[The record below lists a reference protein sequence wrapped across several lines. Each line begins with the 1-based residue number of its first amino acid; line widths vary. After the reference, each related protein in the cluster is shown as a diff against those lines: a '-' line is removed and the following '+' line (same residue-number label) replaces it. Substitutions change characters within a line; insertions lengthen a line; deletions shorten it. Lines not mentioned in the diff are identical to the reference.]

1 MENID
6 YKILI
11 VDDEPDILE
20 FLGYN
25 LEKEGFQ
32 VYTTTNGRE
41 AINLTKEIN
50 PHLIV
55 LDIMMPGIDGIETC
69 KEIKQFNHNSLI
81 LFLTARSED
90 YTQIAGFESGADD
103 YVTKPIKPRV
113 LMSRIKALLRRHV
126 TKEEE
131 ENILTINDIK
141 IDREKYLVM
150 KDGQEIILPK
160 KEFELFNLM
169 ASKPDKVFSREE
181 IFTKIWGED
190 VIVGERTI
198 DVHIRKIREKLN
210 IDNIK
215 TIKGVGYKYE
225 M

>member
-1 MENID
+1 MDYSN

-25 LEKEGFQ
+25 LKKEGFK
-32 VYTTTNGRE
+32 VITSNNGRD

-50 PHLIV
+50 PHLII

-69 KEIKQFNHNSLI
+69 KEIKLFNKNSII

-103 YVTKPIKPRV
+103 YVTKPVKPGV
-113 LMSRIKALLRRHV
+113 LISRIKALLRRHDS
-126 TKEEE
+126 KEDSKE
-131 ENILTINDIK
+131 IIK
-141 IDREKYLVM
+141 IDNIIIDKEKYVVIR
-150 KDGQEIILPK
+150 DGEEIILPK
-160 KEFELFNLM
+160 KAFELLALL
-169 ASKPDKVFSREE
+169 ASKPDKVFSRDE
-181 IFTKIWGED
+181 IFSRVWGED
-190 VIVGERTI
+190 VVVGDRTI
-198 DVHIRKIREKLN
+198 DVHIRKIREKMN

-225 M
+225 V